1 MKFLIAKKIEER
13 GFIFKKREAEKLSD
27 EEINKIIESLKKF
40 EEMVKEEWKNM
51 KLPGS
56 LEFDYKVVDG
66 TIEFDVKFPGILNT
80 LSRLSPNK
88 SQMATNLNNFIRD
101 VAGVDCE
108 VV

>member
-1 MKFLIAKKIEER
+1 MKFLIAKKIEEK
-13 GFIFKKREAEKLSD
+13 GFIFKKRKAEKLSD
-27 EEINKIIESLKKF
+27 DEINKIIESLKKF

-56 LEFDYKVVDG
+56 LEFEHKVING
-66 TIEFDVKFPGILNT
+66 IIELEVKFPMLNA
-80 LSRLSPNK
+80 LSRFSPNK